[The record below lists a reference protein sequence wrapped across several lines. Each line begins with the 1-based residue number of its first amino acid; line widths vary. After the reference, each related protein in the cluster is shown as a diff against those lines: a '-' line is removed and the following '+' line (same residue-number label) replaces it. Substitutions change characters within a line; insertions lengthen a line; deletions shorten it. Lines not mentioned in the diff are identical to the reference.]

1 MVLIFQEKKSL
12 GYVNRRAESL
22 KIPIGF
28 GIFMEKKNHKSGLI
42 IDLLVKHLLVYDPKQ
57 WVSGNGDKEISFWL
71 IFSNNSL
78 LPISGLISLSSSLF
92 LIHNF
97 SHSISFCPSYVWFL
111 VVG

>member
-1 MVLIFQEKKSL
+1 MVLILQEKKSL
-12 GYVNRRAESL
+12 DYVNKRAESL

-28 GIFMEKKNHKSGLI
+28 GIFMEKNHKSGLI

-71 IFSNNSL
+71 IFSNNNL

-97 SHSISFCPSYVWFL
+97 CFL
-111 VVG
+111 IPYQFVHLMYGFWL